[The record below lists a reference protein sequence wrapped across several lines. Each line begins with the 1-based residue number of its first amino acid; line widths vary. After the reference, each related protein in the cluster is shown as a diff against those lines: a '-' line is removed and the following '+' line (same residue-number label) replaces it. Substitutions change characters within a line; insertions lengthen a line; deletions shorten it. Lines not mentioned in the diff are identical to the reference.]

1 MWKNLSLRWKMATP
15 IAITTLVLVLLSI
28 QQLGSIRQVTHDFAS
43 IYQSYVPALDLTLN
57 ADRDLYQAQVA
68 ERTLA
73 MGSQDEKLYKQYHDN
88 IQQVHDRLNKV
99 LALNIAPE
107 LKNTVKAFLEAL
119 ATWQKNSN
127 AMIQSLKSKR
137 MSVRDASDLS
147 QGKLATE
154 FEKVRDI
161 LDKIGEGI
169 SNTSSS
175 LANDVNETSQAAINT
190 IIVVCIAALLI
201 AIAVTLIFPKIIIE
215 SIESLQTSLES
226 LLSGHGDLTVRL
238 PKLGQDEI
246 GKVSHSFNRFIK
258 SLQLL
263 MQDISKTSTN
273 VRHASKELGNLV
285 ISNREMVQQQASSV
299 DLVATALHEMGS
311 AINEVSSNTQQVSH
325 EAKDA
330 ESYANKSSEIFT
342 QTILEIS
349 NLVDS
354 VDHSATTIQ
363 TLETE
368 ANGIV
373 SVLDVIKGIA
383 EQTNLLAL
391 NAAIEAARAGEQ
403 GRGFAV
409 VADEVRTLASRT
421 QESTG
426 HINEMI
432 SRLQAGVKN
441 AVLSMESGK
450 TRVSNTVESATLA
463 QTALTQ
469 TTTAISAIS
478 DRILQI
484 ASAVEEQSS
493 VVEDINV
500 NLTKIKDTSS
510 QGSQDALTVE
520 KNSNDL
526 AKEADALHNYV
537 GNFKI

>member
-273 VRHASKELGNLV
+273 VRHVSKELGDLV

-383 EQTNLLAL
+383 EQTNLLAYTPPL
-391 NAAIEAARAGEQ
+391 KRLVRGNKGEVLPWWQ
-403 GRGFAV
+403 MKCVLLLV
-409 VADEVRTLASRT
+409 VLKRVPAT
-421 QESTG
+421 
-426 HINEMI
+426 
-432 SRLQAGVKN
+432 
-441 AVLSMESGK
+441 SMK
-450 TRVSNTVESATLA
+450 
-463 QTALTQ
+463 
-469 TTTAISAIS
+469 
-478 DRILQI
+478 
-484 ASAVEEQSS
+484 
-493 VVEDINV
+493 
-500 NLTKIKDTSS
+500 
-510 QGSQDALTVE
+510 
-520 KNSNDL
+520 
-526 AKEADALHNYV
+526 
-537 GNFKI
+537 

>member
-1 MWKNLSLRWKMATP
+1 MWKNLSLKWKMATP
-15 IAITTLVLVLLSI
+15 IAIITLFLLILSI
-28 QQLGSIRQVTHDFAS
+28 QQLNSIRAVTHDFAA
-43 IYQSYVPALDLTLN
+43 IYESYVPALDLTLN

-73 MGSQDEKLYKQYHDN
+73 MGSQDDKLYKQYHDN

-99 LALNIAPE
+99 LSLNIDPE
-107 LKNTVKAFLEAL
+107 LKNTVKAFLGAL
-119 ATWQKNSN
+119 TTWQKNSN
-127 AMIQSLKSKR
+127 AMIQSLKSNV
-137 MSVRDASDLS
+137 MSVSDASALS

-161 LDKIGEGI
+161 LDKIGEGV

-175 LANDVNETSQAAINT
+175 LATDVNETSQSAINT
-190 IIVVCIAALLI
+190 IIVVCVAALLI

-215 SIESLQTSLES
+215 SIESLQTSLDS

-238 PKLGQDEI
+238 PRLGQDEI

-263 MQDISKTSTN
+263 MKDISATSEN
-273 VRHASKELGNLV
+273 VRHSSKELGNLV
-285 ISNREMVQQQASSV
+285 LSNREMAQQQASSV
-299 DLVATALHEMGS
+299 DLVATALHEMGC
-311 AINEVSSNTQQVSH
+311 AINEVSSNTQEVSH
-325 EAKDA
+325 DAKDA
-330 ESYANKSSEIFT
+330 EKNANKSSEIFS
-342 QTILEIS
+342 QTIAEIS
-349 NLVDS
+349 SLVDS
-354 VDHSATTIQ
+354 VEHSATTIK

-368 ANGIV
+368 ANAIV

-432 SRLQAGVKN
+432 SRLQSGVKN
-441 AVLSMESGK
+441 AVMSMESGK
-450 TRVSNTVESATLA
+450 TRVSNTVDSATLA
-463 QTALTQ
+463 QKSLQ
-469 TTTAISAIS
+469 ETTSSIGAIS

-500 NLTKIKDTSS
+500 NLTKIKDSSS
-510 QGSQDALTVE
+510 QSSQDAITVE
-520 KNSNDL
+520 RNSKDME
-526 AKEADALHNYV
+526 KEANSLHKYV

>member
-161 LDKIGEGI
+161 LDKIGGGI

>member
-1 MWKNLSLRWKMATP
+1 MWKNLSLKWKMATP
-15 IAITTLVLVLLSI
+15 IVIITLFLLILSI
-28 QQLGSIRQVTHDFAS
+28 QQLNSIRAVTHDFAA
-43 IYQSYVPALDLTLN
+43 IYESYVPALDLTLN

-73 MGSQDEKLYKQYHDN
+73 MGSQDDKLYKQYHDN

-99 LALNIAPE
+99 LSLNIDPE
-107 LKNTVKAFLEAL
+107 LKNTVKAFLGAL
-119 ATWQKNSN
+119 TTWQKNSN
-127 AMIQSLKSKR
+127 AMIQSLKSNV
-137 MSVRDASDLS
+137 MSVSDASALS

-161 LDKIGEGI
+161 LDKIGEGV

-175 LANDVNETSQAAINT
+175 LATDVNETSQGAINT
-190 IIVVCIAALLI
+190 IIVVCVAALLI

-215 SIESLQTSLES
+215 SIESLQTSLDS

-238 PKLGQDEI
+238 PRLGQDEI

-263 MQDISKTSTN
+263 MKDISATSEN
-273 VRHASKELGNLV
+273 VRHSSKELGNLV
-285 ISNREMVQQQASSV
+285 LSNREMAQQQASSV
-299 DLVATALHEMGS
+299 DLVATALHEMGC
-311 AINEVSSNTQQVSH
+311 AINEVSSNTQEVSH
-325 EAKDA
+325 DAKDA
-330 ESYANKSSEIFT
+330 EKNANKSSEIFS
-342 QTILEIS
+342 QTIAEIS
-349 NLVDS
+349 SLVDS
-354 VDHSATTIQ
+354 VEHSATTIK

-368 ANGIV
+368 AKAIV

-432 SRLQAGVKN
+432 SRLQSGVKN
-441 AVLSMESGK
+441 AVMSMESGK
-450 TRVSNTVESATLA
+450 TRVSNTVDSATLA
-463 QTALTQ
+463 QKSLQ
-469 TTTAISAIS
+469 ETTSSIGAIS

-500 NLTKIKDTSS
+500 NLTKIKDSSS
-510 QGSQDALTVE
+510 QSSQDAITVE
-520 KNSNDL
+520 RNSKDME
-526 AKEADALHNYV
+526 KEANSLHKYV